1 MESIMVFFELFAHN
15 PTILRI
21 PAGQTLFRE
30 GDADGGLM
38 YVLSAGNADIVI
50 GNRVV
55 EHLQHGGI
63 VGELG
68 LVSPGPRSATV
79 LAISDCEF
87 VAIDEARFQFLIQ
100 NTPFF
105 AMQVMRVMAERL
117 RATDRLMP
125 VVEEV

>member
-1 MESIMVFFELFAHN
+1 MVFFELFAHN

>member
-1 MESIMVFFELFAHN
+1 MVFFELFAHN

-79 LAISDCEF
+79 LATSDCEF